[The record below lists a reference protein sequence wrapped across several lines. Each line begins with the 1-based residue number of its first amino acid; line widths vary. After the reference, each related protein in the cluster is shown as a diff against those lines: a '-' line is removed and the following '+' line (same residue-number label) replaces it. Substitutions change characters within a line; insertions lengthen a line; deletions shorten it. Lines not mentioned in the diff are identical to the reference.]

1 LVSRGTGYVER
12 VALKK
17 VMKKL
22 TASVEE
28 RDREQLEEFCDA
40 LGLTPIADIEPR
52 VTVRVG
58 GEVRS
63 VRIVPRAGAPALEVT
78 ITDGRSTATAVFL
91 GRKKIGG
98 ITPGRHLVVEGVAGQ
113 HGKRV
118 LIFNP
123 LYTLLP

>member
-1 LVSRGTGYVER
+1 M
-12 VALKK
+12 ALKK
-17 VMKKL
+17 VVKRL

-28 RDREQLEEFCDA
+28 QDREELEHFCDA
-40 LGLTPIADIEPR
+40 HGLTPIPDIAPR
-52 VTVRVG
+52 TNVRIG

-78 ITDGRSTATAVFL
+78 ITDGRSSATAVFM
-91 GRKKIGG
+91 GRKKIAG
-98 ITPGRHLVVEGVAGQ
+98 ITPGRHLMVEGVAGR
-113 HGKRV
+113 HGSRP